1 MSWSRIKLS
10 PQHSTSSFDC
20 TVDKSFSL
28 SFNYFDSKSFFSLRM
43 ASRTPNH
50 AASNPSAKTRGLQA
64 PCIFSTFYL
73 KPLSRCP
80 LQLRTSSRTVNTHIT
95 QVFHQWNLK
104 NLRTTHLPLES
115 AAQASYVCFI
125 KKKKKTQ
132 IIYLAKS
139 GNCSNLT
146 TKLTLSIFFS
156 SEIKYSI

>member
-10 PQHSTSSFDC
+10 PLYSTSSFDC

-50 AASNPSAKTRGLQA
+50 AASNPCAKTRGLQA
-64 PCIFSTFYL
+64 PCIFCTFYL
-73 KPLSRCP
+73 KPLSWCP

-104 NLRTTHLPLES
+104 NLRTTHSPLS
-115 AAQASYVCFI
+115 QQLRHHMFAF
-125 KKKKKTQ
+125 KDKKTD
-132 IIYLAKS
+132 
-139 GNCSNLT
+139 NLLGKEWQLFEPHHKT
-146 TKLTLSIFFS
+146 NP
-156 SEIKYSI
+156 